1 MNHLSEKAKERTQLF
16 ESLVLRQGA
25 ALIPGRYGGDY
36 NNDQL
41 AIFESDSN
49 VTLLLGLKFLDAQGG
64 LQLDTASLGP
74 HTQYSKP
81 WLNTLVMSLNCLQE
95 TAQLARKIDNAIDKG
110 TLVACVVCLDVET
123 QEVKMLRIAV

>member
-1 MNHLSEKAKERTQLF
+1 MNHLSEKAKEITQLF

-25 ALIPGRYGGDY
+25 VLIPGRYGGDY

-41 AIFESDSN
+41 AIFESN
-49 VTLLLGLKFLDAQGG
+49 GGVTLLLGLKLLDAKGG

-81 WLNTLVMSLNCLQE
+81 WLNALVASLNCLQE
-95 TAQLARKIDNAIDKG
+95 TTPLAMKIDSAMDKG

-123 QEVKMLRIAV
+123 QEVKMLRVAV